1 MTQLFNIDSAT
12 PEAELVER
20 SGTIISNGGILL
32 SPTDTVYGLACDPF
46 QGSTVDRLCKL
57 KGRSTAKGFLLLI
70 PDDTW
75 VQRLVVSVPKSFLH
89 LRSFWPG
96 PVTFLF
102 EAGAEAPKE
111 IVSVEGKIGLRLPKN
126 AFLQSLLT
134 QLGGP
139 ILSTS
144 ANISG
149 AKIPVEED
157 ELTRLFLNSVDLIL
171 LGGIASDTASTVV
184 DLTTDKPVLVREGT
198 FGEKIGGLLEESV

>member
-1 MTQLFNIDSAT
+1 MSQVFNIDPVT

-20 SGTIISNGGILL
+20 AGAIISDGGILL
-32 SPTDTVYGLACDPF
+32 SPTDTIYGLACDPF
-46 QGSTVDRLCKL
+46 QGSAVDRLCKL
-57 KGRSTAKGFLLLI
+57 KRRSTAKGFLLLI

-75 VQRLVVSVPKSFLH
+75 VKRLVVSVPKSFLH

-102 EAGAEAPKE
+102 EAGGEAPKE
-111 IVSVEGKIGLRLPKN
+111 IVSVEGKIGLRLPKD

-134 QLGGP
+134 QLGRP

-149 AKIPVEED
+149 GKTPLEEE
-157 ELTRLFLNSVDLIL
+157 ELTRLFLNSVDLVL
-171 LGGIASDTASTVV
+171 LGEGASDTASTVV
-184 DLTTDKPVLVREGT
+184 DLTTNKPVLLREGT
-198 FGEKIGGLLEESV
+198 FGEKIGGLLE